1 MFTNYLKT
9 ALRFL
14 KRNKIFAGINMLG
27 LSIALAVSFIILL
40 FIINE
45 VSYDYCH
52 KNRKHVFRVL
62 NHYSEFNTTQPG
74 TPYILAST
82 LKAEFLQV
90 EKAANAQ
97 YVRSLKL
104 KLGEE
109 FITVAGAV
117 ATSSEIFDIFT
128 IPLIGS
134 LDAKKLLDDRNSIV
148 LSREIAEKF
157 FPGEEPTGKGILGLV
172 NNEEQMFTVTGV
184 FEDIPVNS
192 TFRAKCFVN
201 GFWTIEPINTTF
213 NTTDAETNWHRDFW
227 TTWIL
232 LSDKA
237 RLEEVENQFSS
248 IETKYMNNGM
258 KRSFSIQNLS
268 DVYLKSDKLI
278 NTGLKGDIKNIRLFS
293 AIAFL
298 IVMVAAMNYIILSTA
313 VSTQRSKEIGIR
325 KTNGANNFSIRKQLI
340 GESMLLAL
348 LVLPVA
354 VVLMRVAL
362 PYAGK
367 LFQTK
372 LQVINSNIV
381 VYILIYLILAGLI
394 GIVSGLYTSVYL
406 SRLKVIDVLKKAGNT
421 GKQKQVFR
429 SVLVLTQLVIF
440 CSFVSSTLIIR
451 SQYQYALQKD
461 TGYYINDIL
470 LIDLGRNFKSYQ
482 VFLNSIKSNPNVTM
496 AAGTM
501 EALPMQG
508 SMASMYPNSNDPS
521 QKVKVEGMAVDY
533 NFLKTMGVEV
543 LNGREFSEE
552 FPGDLQ
558 KSVMLNEKAVKELGI
573 VDPIGKLVGGQTV
586 IGIVKDFNLHSIR
599 TDIPPTAIN
608 MTDEYI
614 HQIAVRYRPG
624 SLDELLP
631 AIKSDWE
638 KIAPDQAFRYS
649 TIEDLLK
656 NIYASEKN
664 LSTIVSIFALFTL
677 IISAFGLFGFT
688 LFVAKSRTK
697 EIGIRKVFGS
707 SEKSI
712 VYSFLKTNLILVS
725 LAALISIPFTL
736 YFMGSW
742 LKGYA
747 SKVTINGWFFLISFV
762 VAAVVVLLTV
772 VFHSFKA
779 SQINPVKAL
788 RYE

>member
-1 MFTNYLKT
+1 MFTNYLKS

-14 KRNKIFAGINMLG
+14 KQNKVFAAINLLG
-27 LSIALAVSFIILL
+27 LSIALAASFIIVL

-52 KNRKHVFRVL
+52 KNRKQVFRVL
-62 NHYSEFNTTQPG
+62 NHYSEFNSTQPG
-74 TPYILAST
+74 APYILAST
-82 LKAEFLQV
+82 LKAEFPQV

-117 ATSSEIFDIFT
+117 ATNSEIFDIFT
-128 IPLIGS
+128 IRLTES

-148 LSREIAEKF
+148 LSKEIAEKF
-157 FPGEEPTGKGILGLV
+157 FPGEVPTGKGIVGLV

-201 GFWTIEPINTTF
+201 SIWTIGPINAAF
-213 NTTDAETNWHRDFW
+213 NTTDAETNWDRDFW

-232 LSDKA
+232 LSEKA
-237 RLEEVENQFSS
+237 RLEEVEKQFSS
-248 IETKYMNNGM
+248 IETKYLSNGM
-258 KRSFSIQNLS
+258 KRSFSLQNLS

-278 NTGLKGDIKNIRLFS
+278 NTGLKGDMKNIRLFS

-298 IVMVAAMNYIILSTA
+298 IVMVAAMNYIMLSTA

-348 LVLPVA
+348 MVLPVA

-362 PYAGK
+362 PFAGK

-381 VYILIYLILAGLI
+381 VYILIYLILTVLI
-394 GIVSGLYTSVYL
+394 GIVSGLYTSAYL
-406 SRLKVIDVLKKAGNT
+406 SRLKVIDVFKKTGNS

-429 SVLVLTQLVIF
+429 SALILVQLVIF

-451 SQYQYALQKD
+451 SQYLYALSKNP
-461 TGYYINDIL
+461 GYHNNNIL
-470 LIDLGRNFKSYQ
+470 LIDLGRNFKNYQ
-482 VFLNSIKSNPNVTM
+482 VFLNSIKSNPNVIM

-533 NFLKTMGVEV
+533 NFIKTMGIQV
-543 LNGREFSEE
+543 LAGREFSEE

-573 VDPIGKLVGGQTV
+573 IDPIGKLVGGQTV

-608 MTDEYI
+608 MTDQYI

-638 KIAPDQAFRYS
+638 KIATDQGFNYS
-649 TIEDLLK
+649 TIEDLLN
-656 NIYASEKN
+656 NIYVSEKN

-677 IISAFGLFGFT
+677 IISAFGLFGLT
-688 LFVAKSRTK
+688 LFTVRSRTK
-697 EIGIRKVFGS
+697 EIGIRKVLGS
-707 SEKSI
+707 SVSA
-712 VYSFLKTNLILVS
+712 VLFAFFRHNLLLVVIS
-725 LAALISIPFTL
+725 AVISIPITL
-736 YFMGSW
+736 YIMMRW
-742 LKGYA
+742 LNNFA
-747 SKVTINGWFFLISFV
+747 FRTNIEWWVFAVAFLI
-762 VAAVVVLLTV
+762 AAIVVLSTV
-772 VFHSFKA
+772 VLHSFRT
-779 SQINPVKAL
+779 SRVNPVEAL